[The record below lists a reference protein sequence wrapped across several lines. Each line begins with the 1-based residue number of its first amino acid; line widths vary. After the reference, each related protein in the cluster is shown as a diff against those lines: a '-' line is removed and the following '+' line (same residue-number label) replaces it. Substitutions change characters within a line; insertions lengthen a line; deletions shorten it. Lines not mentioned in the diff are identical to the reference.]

1 VAVKCFCLGGAAAV
15 TTFIYNFKLLLDKC
29 AYRYHRCNEES
40 MSNDL
45 MTSSMEDDLQ
55 LLESPNFDSSVN
67 LCKDNEDNN
76 SGDIYLLLQP
86 QNNWMD
92 S

>member
-1 VAVKCFCLGGAAAV
+1 
-15 TTFIYNFKLLLDKC
+15 
-29 AYRYHRCNEES
+29 

-45 MTSSMEDDLQ
+45 MTSSMEEDLQ
-55 LLESPNFDSSVN
+55 LIESPDFNSSVN

-86 QNNWMD
+86 YNSWIE

>member
-1 VAVKCFCLGGAAAV
+1 
-15 TTFIYNFKLLLDKC
+15 
-29 AYRYHRCNEES
+29 

-67 LCKDNEDNN
+67 LSKDNEDNN

-86 QNNWMD
+86 QNNWVD

>member
-1 VAVKCFCLGGAAAV
+1 M
-15 TTFIYNFKLLLDKC
+15 LD
-29 AYRYHRCNEES
+29 YRCVYRHRYNEES

-45 MTSSMEDDLQ
+45 MTSSMEEDLQ
-55 LLESPNFDSSVN
+55 LIESPDFNSSVN

-86 QNNWMD
+86 YNSWME